1 MSDKPQSTDNPAKTT
16 PKDWKSP
23 QDARDINGAGEYPN
37 YWTHRTR
44 SGHVFTLDDSKDAE
58 HVTLQHRGGSMI
70 QFMPDGAVH
79 FVSHNGQYNLIFGEN
94 RVKITGAYD
103 VTVEG
108 GGSLKV
114 DGDYNM
120 TVKGKANFAV
130 GDDFNLTARNFN
142 QTIRGNIDTVAKN
155 ISTNAQGNID
165 IQAKEG
171 AVKITSKMSMLLR
184 SFADSLGLKAKNQVG
199 MESEG
204 DKVMLQSQGNLGFSS
219 QGEIILD
226 TQQKLSLQGSEIDM
240 QATQSDVK
248 ITAGSGSI
256 HALSTNNLADPPW
269 QPGAQSAQTDSA
281 PRARNETI
289 AQAVPT
295 IDPQPIIQA

>member
-1 MSDKPQSTDNPAKTT
+1 MIKKLQPLLLSLLIGFGASASAAERGYAYVTN
-16 PKDWKSP
+16 
-23 QDARDINGAGEYPN
+23 QDGGVSVIN
-37 YWTHRTR
+37 
-44 SGHVFTLDDSKDAE
+44 LDTME
-58 HVTLQHRGGSMI
+58 
-70 QFMPDGAVH
+70 
-79 FVSHNGQYNLIFGEN
+79 
-94 RVKITGAYD
+94 
-103 VTVEG
+103 VE
-108 GGSLKV
+108 S
-114 DGDYNM
+114 
-120 TVKGKANFAV
+120 
-130 GDDFNLTARNFN
+130 
-142 QTIRGNIDTVAKN
+142 
-155 ISTNAQGNID
+155 NID